1 MSGTMK
7 FTDSPEQAAVV
18 QAPSY
23 ADVVVVAGAGSGK
36 TYTMTRRIIT
46 LIEQGVSPEKILGLT
61 FTRKAASEL
70 LSRVSAAVT
79 RDQRERGLKSANM
92 TFLKPEVST
101 YDAFFQSI
109 VRQYGLLVGFDQN
122 TQPLSEAGA
131 MQLIHTVLD
140 RHMDDLMAFDGDL
153 KSFNTI
159 AGNVFALSNAIS
171 GAMIGGDCTSFDEA
185 VQRVRDWDEAF
196 VEQIAKALDGETVPT
211 EEPKS
216 PKLPKRLKKDSD
228 ADYEKKLEK
237 YRELGH
243 DMCVFNSAQLAFV
256 AKQRDL
262 LLDLVLDYH
271 AEKRACNMAEFS
283 DFTIAAFQL
292 VSRFPSIGAAYRKR
306 YSHVLLDEYQDTSTT
321 QAALLSALFHADD
334 THRSA
339 VNAVGDPFQS
349 IYAWRGASPGA
360 FRMLQHDFG
369 MDATSRPFAL
379 TVTRRNSRMVLEAA
393 NNLTKP
399 LRLPARRLSSSLMRE
414 VDVPALVNTDEA
426 PEGTVGVLA
435 FDTFGQEVDA
445 VVRFAKHAIALHTP
459 SSRDLDNGMKDNRP
473 HVAVL
478 FRSKGVMPQFAEALE
493 RAGLTTLVVG
503 RSALLERP
511 AVQDVFALLRVVS
524 DHTDSAALMR
534 LLATPRFSIS
544 ANDLQALAGIAERLN
559 TAQRYRALVSAG
571 IVEADANPS
580 DADIRATVRVYRDQ
594 VPNAVFLIDVLLRGD
609 LRHLVDGVLSRTGAS
624 STPVASSNR
633 CSARPAI
640 RCRKWYARPSPRSDW
655 TSTCCSPNGCGIRM
669 PAIVSH
675 RMPLR
680 HSTRCCLWWTP
691 TCRKSPRRARQAC
704 ARSSRGWIRCVTRP
718 TTTPPHQIPPSMWCS

>member
-237 YRELGH
+237 YRELGT
-243 DMCVFNSAQLAFV
+243 C
-256 AKQRDL
+256 
-262 LLDLVLDYH
+262 
-271 AEKRACNMAEFS
+271 AC
-283 DFTIAAFQL
+283 
-292 VSRFPSIGAAYRKR
+292 
-306 YSHVLLDEYQDTSTT
+306 ST
-321 QAALLSALFHADD
+321 A
-334 THRSA
+334 
-339 VNAVGDPFQS
+339 
-349 IYAWRGASPGA
+349 
-360 FRMLQHDFG
+360 
-369 MDATSRPFAL
+369 
-379 TVTRRNSRMVLEAA
+379 RNSH
-393 NNLTKP
+393 
-399 LRLPARRLSSSLMRE
+399 SS
-414 VDVPALVNTDEA
+414 
-426 PEGTVGVLA
+426 
-435 FDTFGQEVDA
+435 
-445 VVRFAKHAIALHTP
+445 P
-459 SSRDLDNGMKDNRP
+459 S
-473 HVAVL
+473 
-478 FRSKGVMPQFAEALE
+478 
-493 RAGLTTLVVG
+493 
-503 RSALLERP
+503 
-511 AVQDVFALLRVVS
+511 
-524 DHTDSAALMR
+524 
-534 LLATPRFSIS
+534 
-544 ANDLQALAGIAERLN
+544 
-559 TAQRYRALVSAG
+559 
-571 IVEADANPS
+571 
-580 DADIRATVRVYRDQ
+580 
-594 VPNAVFLIDVLLRGD
+594 NA
-609 LRHLVDGVLSRTGAS
+609 
-624 STPVASSNR
+624 
-633 CSARPAI
+633 
-640 RCRKWYARPSPRSDW
+640 
-655 TSTCCSPNGCGIRM
+655 TCCSILCLTIMPKNAPAIWRNSAISPSRHSSLSSDSRPSERPTANAIRM
-669 PAIVSH
+669 CS
-675 RMPLR
+675 
-680 HSTRCCLWWTP
+680 STNTKTRP
-691 TCRKSPRRARQAC
+691 PRRRHC
-704 ARSSRGWIRCVTRP
+704 
-718 TTTPPHQIPPSMWCS
+718 

>member
-478 FRSKGVMPQFAEALE
+478 FRSKGVMSQFAEALE
-493 RAGLTTLVVG
+493 RAGLTTLVVD
-503 RSALLERP
+503 RKSTRLN
-511 AVQDVFALLRVVS
+511 S
-524 DHTDSAALMR
+524 SHTD
-534 LLATPRFSIS
+534 IS
-544 ANDLQALAGIAERLN
+544 
-559 TAQRYRALVSAG
+559 
-571 IVEADANPS
+571 
-580 DADIRATVRVYRDQ
+580 
-594 VPNAVFLIDVLLRGD
+594 
-609 LRHLVDGVLSRTGAS
+609 
-624 STPVASSNR
+624 
-633 CSARPAI
+633 
-640 RCRKWYARPSPRSDW
+640 
-655 TSTCCSPNGCGIRM
+655 RM
-669 PAIVSH
+669 P
-675 RMPLR
+675 
-680 HSTRCCLWWTP
+680 
-691 TCRKSPRRARQAC
+691 
-704 ARSSRGWIRCVTRP
+704 SSA
-718 TTTPPHQIPPSMWCS
+718 